1 MSKFEKCPKFKNVQ
15 NFQTEK
21 IKINTFKNYS
31 LDIIMCQLKHIITF
45 INNWSRFSSSSWVEY
60 FYMYY
65 DDIVRH
71 TYRTMLESVINS

>member
-1 MSKFEKCPKFKNVQ
+1 MC
-15 NFQTEK
+15 NFR
-21 IKINTFKNYS
+21 
-31 LDIIMCQLKHIITF
+31 LIITF
-45 INNWSRFSSSSWVEY
+45 LNNWCRFSSSSWVEY